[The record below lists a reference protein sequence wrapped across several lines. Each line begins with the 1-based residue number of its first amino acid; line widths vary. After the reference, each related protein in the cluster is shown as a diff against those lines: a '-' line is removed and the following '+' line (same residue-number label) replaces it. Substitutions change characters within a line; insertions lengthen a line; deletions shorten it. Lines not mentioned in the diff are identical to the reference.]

1 MIPNTLPEW
10 AEYVAS
16 LPAESLR
23 DTAIAANTLVF
34 VRTLQEEGFSGSDIV
49 KILGFFA
56 QRFEDADEIIP
67 EGIPGEY
74 LSYGDL
80 LGSMQGNLA
89 NAANSF
95 VLG

>member
-80 LGSMQGNLA
+80 LESMQG
-89 NAANSF
+89 SF
-95 VLG
+95 SIPPTY

>member
-16 LPAESLR
+16 IPAENFR
-23 DTAIAANTLVF
+23 DVAIAANTLVF
-34 VRTLQEEGFSGSDIV
+34 VRTLQEEGFPGTDIV

-56 QRFEDADEIIP
+56 QRFEDEDEAVP
-67 EGIPGEY
+67 ERIPGEY

-80 LGSMQGNLA
+80 LESMQG
-89 NAANSF
+89 SF
-95 VLG
+95 SIPPTY